1 MSVFGRRSPFGSLAE
16 SIVEQSS
23 DCGTALWLGAYRL
36 SEIREAGN
44 SKVDRPQ
51 TRPYIA
57 LRGHGKAAVEA
68 ELEKIEAKEKRIKT
82 LRQEA
87 VAWHRA
93 DRLRQYVTAACESGR
108 SMRSGSH
115 GLSAMAAMPKT
126 RQILPECRATR
137 TERPRSHGY
146 LAG

>member
-23 DCGTALWLGAYRL
+23 DCGTALRLGAYRL

-44 SKVDRPQ
+44 SKVGRPQ
-51 TRPYIA
+51 TRPYIT
-57 LRGHGKAAVEA
+57 LRGQGKAAVEA

-82 LRQEA
+82 LRQDA

-93 DRLRQYVTAACESGR
+93 DRLRQYVTAA
-108 SMRSGSH
+108 
-115 GLSAMAAMPKT
+115 AK
-126 RQILPECRATR
+126 
-137 TERPRSHGY
+137 
-146 LAG
+146 AGEACGVDRIG